1 MSVAELKEKH
11 VAATATVNAL
21 RERLK
26 QRRQLLLDTDGEA
39 FSFKCV
45 RACVCNFVE
54 FLWDILLLRSSVL
67 YLFIVSFL

>member
-11 VAATATVNAL
+11 AAATATVNAL

-26 QRRQLLLDTDGEA
+26 QRRQLLLDTDGEV
-39 FSFKCV
+39 FSFKCA

-54 FLWDILLLRSSVL
+54 FLWDILLLRSSV
-67 YLFIVSFL
+67 